1 MDKLKI
7 PSLPA
12 MPSTMQGKS
21 LSGILFLIIGII
33 ILIVGIQYVLKLGYK
48 LATPSN
54 IQRIGNDQSV
64 ALTSKYTVQSS
75 KRTVEGL
82 WNKVPSDE
90 QLLINTNFAGVRL
103 GGYIGPFTD
112 GVFDET
118 KGVMTALMTGARCM
132 ILDISV
138 DKESGG
144 NPVLMY
150 RNARGYRVNL
160 NNGSIAKVAKTLAE
174 NVFRGSSEGT
184 PFNCEDSPFVLML
197 CFQDLPDEGKKP
209 TSIIKYYGKVAKA
222 LQPLVPL
229 LLAQTAQGDF
239 RRQALESQI
248 CFQPWSTINKKIIL
262 LTNVDTS
269 SMRQADKYGVYAM
282 NATEDLDLLVN
293 GRVYRVEEGI
303 HNFGL
308 TVVPTSTVKPSF
320 CLYTPGYFLNT
331 PPDRKAEAIL
341 TTKSRFSIVLNE
353 SAEKPFE
360 NSTIMSLLND
370 FGVNC
375 IPYVHFDDSAD
386 AWIGEGGPYETNS
399 MVAKPEGLRFSPPKQ
414 IALLEPSP
422 KTNSLGGM
430 VQAPKL

>member
-7 PSLPA
+7 PSVSLGMSSA
-12 MPSTMQGKS
+12 NPSNVK
-21 LSGILFLIIGII
+21 GIGFLILGII
-33 ILIVGIQYVLKLGYK
+33 ILIVGIQYILKLGYK
-48 LATPSN
+48 LATPAN
-54 IQRIGNDQSV
+54 IHRIGNDQAV

-82 WNKVPSDE
+82 WDKVPAEE

-112 GVFDET
+112 GVFDEV
-118 KGVMTALMTGARCM
+118 KGVMTALMTGARFM
-132 ILDISV
+132 SLDISV
-138 DKESGG
+138 DKESG

-160 NNGSIAKVAKTLAE
+160 NNGSLAKVAKTLAE

-184 PFNCEDSPFVLML
+184 PFNCEDSPFILFL
-197 CFQDLPDEGKKP
+197 SFQDLPDDGKKP
-209 TSIIKYYGKVAKA
+209 ASVIKYYGKVAKA

-248 CFQPWSTINKKIIL
+248 CFQPWSVINRKIIL

-269 SMRQADKYGVYAM
+269 SMRQPDKYGVYAM

-293 GRVYRVEEGI
+293 GRVYRTEEGI
-303 HNFGL
+303 QNFGL

-320 CLYTPGYFLNT
+320 CLTTPGYFLNT

-341 TTKSRFSIVLNE
+341 MTKSRMCIIMNE
-353 SAEKPFE
+353 SAEKPLANE
-360 NSTIMSLLND
+360 SIGSLLND
-370 FGVNC
+370 YGVNC
-375 IPYVHFDDSAD
+375 IPYVHFADGVSD
-386 AWIGEGGPYETNS
+386 AWVGEGAPYEKTV
-399 MVAKPEGLRFSPPKQ
+399 MVAKAEGLRFSPPKQ